1 MKKVVLITTGDC
13 EQLALGA
20 SLKRYF
26 PGAVFES
33 LPRRESFTSSRVRAS
48 TSRPVGPHALPAVID
63 RLAQAMIA
71 VTDPG
76 RDGNKPDLVVAVD
89 DVEVVNLD
97 QIDVVVTLLRQAVQ
111 RHLGTFSW
119 PSARRRDQVTER
131 LREHCSFH
139 LLCPMVEAYFYGEA
153 DALLRAGA
161 RQPSKVDALN
171 MDVED
176 FMTDDES
183 FLSAPNGK
191 TYWAR
196 PHRQKHP
203 KRYLEYL
210 CDPEGTPESAKLAYR
225 ETVGGVRALHRLDWS
240 GSFSLD
246 NRARLARSLF
256 ADLALSLEVEN
267 PFPGTCHPLTS
278 QPGRDAVLRNL

>member
-26 PGAVFES
+26 PGAEFES

-48 TSRPVGPHALPAVID
+48 ASRPVGPRALPAVVD

-76 RDGNKPDLVVAVD
+76 RDGNRPDLVIAVD

-97 QIDVVVTLLRQAVQ
+97 QVDVVVAQLRQAVH
-111 RHLGTFSW
+111 RHLETFS
-119 PSARRRDQVTER
+119 
-131 LREHCSFH
+131 C
-139 LLCPMVEAYFYGEA
+139 GEA
-153 DALLRAGA
+153 DALQRAGA
-161 RQPSKVDALN
+161 RRPSKVDSLN
-171 MDVED
+171 IDVED
-176 FMTDDES
+176 FTTTDED
-183 FLSAPNGK
+183 FLSIPDGK
-191 TYWAR
+191 TYWAKAN
-196 PHRQKHP
+196 RQKHP

-210 CDPEGTPESAKLAYR
+210 CDPEGSPESAKLAYR
-225 ETVGGVRALHRLDWS
+225 ETAGGVSALHRLDWS
-240 GSFSLD
+240 GSFSSE

-256 ADLALSLEVEN
+256 ADLALALDMEN
-267 PFPGTCHPLTS
+267 PFPGTCHPLTPE
-278 QPGRDAVLRNL
+278 PGRDAVLRNL